1 MKRASALAVILA
13 LSAMVLSGCQTST
26 EAPNAEANFAQI
38 PGQFPTPATTTAAGA
53 DDAPVGACVKISGPR
68 RDAAMKLTKCDAPDA
83 THKIVQR
90 VIEPKDCVRDV
101 DRRYYRNTAA
111 GEWTACL
118 DLNWTST
125 RCLSIGDDATRAV
138 ACDDTAA
145 VDRFR
150 PTRVV
155 LGARTA
161 DMCPVGYQHPV
172 RMFTICTEMQ
182 K

>member
-1 MKRASALAVILA
+1 
-13 LSAMVLSGCQTST
+13 
-26 EAPNAEANFAQI
+26 
-38 PGQFPTPATTTAAGA
+38 
-53 DDAPVGACVKISGPR
+53 
-68 RDAAMKLTKCDAPDA
+68 MKLTKCDGPDA

-118 DLNWTST
+118 DLNWTNA
-125 RCLSIGDDATRAV
+125 RCLSISDDETRAV

-155 LGARTA
+155 LGARSA
-161 DMCPVGYQHPV
+161 DMCPVGYPHPI
-172 RMFTICTEMQ
+172 RMFTICTETQ

>member
-1 MKRASALAVILA
+1 VRRASALAVGVAVLA
-13 LSAMVLSGCQTST
+13 LSLSGCETPT
-26 EAPNAEANFAQI
+26 EALKADSNFAQI

-53 DDAPVGACVKISGPR
+53 DDAPVGACVKITGPR
-68 RDAAMKLTKCDAPDA
+68 HDAAMKLTKCDAPDA
-83 THKIVQR
+83 THRIVQR

-118 DLNWTST
+118 DLNWTSSN
-125 RCLSIGDDATRAV
+125 CLSITDDATRAV
-138 ACDDTAA
+138 ACDDATA
-145 VDRFR
+145 VSRFR

-161 DMCPVGYQHPV
+161 DMCPVGYQHPI
-172 RMFTICTEMQ
+172 RMFTICTELVR
-182 K
+182 